1 MQVYLLYKDMLYN
14 VSLRIIKNKQ
24 DAQDTVHDAFM
35 KAFQK
40 ISKLENNHNL
50 GAWLKRIVINCSL
63 DFLRKKKKLDWLQES
78 VEPQEEKE
86 EDSETFEDISLKVEE
101 VKKAINT
108 LKGKYRIIIVL
119 YLIEDYSHRE
129 IAEQLGLN
137 ESTVRNQYRRG
148 KHLLIQRLQNKL
160 VV

>member
-78 VEPQEEKE
+78 VEPQEEE
-86 EDSETFEDISLKVEE
+86 EDSETFEDTSLKVEE

-108 LKGKYRIIIVL
+108 LKDKYRIIIVL

>member
-1 MQVYLLYKDMLYN
+1 MEHSELIEACKKNNLKAQMQVYLLYKDMLYN

-78 VEPQEEKE
+78 VEPC
-86 EDSETFEDISLKVEE
+86 L
-101 VKKAINT
+101 
-108 LKGKYRIIIVL
+108 L
-119 YLIEDYSHRE
+119 YTSPSPRD
-129 IAEQLGLN
+129 
-137 ESTVRNQYRRG
+137 RG
-148 KHLLIQRLQNKL
+148 
-160 VV
+160 